1 MRSEEAFLRLIRDKE
16 TEYLYQRRVNRKR
29 ITAACGTVCAI
40 AVVATILLSGN
51 FGFFPPTGD
60 FGSGGHIGEISDAM
74 GGGAIRSEAADDG
87 VFEQYDSSS
96 SVNQNEAASDQ
107 MCVSGSGTTI
117 GTEAI
122 SSTSGNTTSRVEL
135 VEGRPIFEQIFL
147 PKDLSNRDNYAIP
160 STITIYPAGEDASDI
175 CLKSDEADGM
185 EKITAFCERL
195 LAVGELGE
203 GREIPPSFWNA
214 DLLCKVEICYPG
226 EITVTLMITAE
237 GIALSDDLGMGYLVI
252 SPKELQMLDD
262 FIGSLQ

>member
-1 MRSEEAFLRLIRDKE
+1 MRSEEAFLQLIRDKE

-51 FGFFPPTGD
+51 FGFAPLTGD
-60 FGSGGHIGEISDAM
+60 SGSGGHIGGISDAK
-74 GGGAIRSEAADDG
+74 GDGEIRSEAADDG
-87 VFEQYDSSS
+87 MFEQYDSIS

-107 MCVSGSGTTI
+107 MSVSGSGTI

-122 SSTSGNTTSRVEL
+122 SSTSGNTTSHSEL

-147 PKDLSNRDNYAIP
+147 PKDHSNRDHYAIP
-160 STITIYPAGEDASDI
+160 STIAIYPTAADASDI
-175 CLKSDEADGM
+175 CLKSGEANGV

-214 DLLCKVEICYPG
+214 DPLCKVEICYLE
-226 EITVTLMITAE
+226 EISATLIITAE